1 MTSEEFKIWA
11 NKRGIKILDELGS
24 FKVGQTVKYTNE
36 FGVSFIRK
44 IIGFR
49 SEPVLEGR
57 CVYLDKDSYWFPV
70 GLNQIKK
77 NINFN
82 KF

>member
-1 MTSEEFKIWA
+1 MKMTVEEFKIWV
-11 NKRGIKILDELGS
+11 NKREIKILDELGS

-49 SEPVLEGR
+49 AEPAFEDR
-57 CVYLDKDSYWFPV
+57 CVYLYKDSYWFPV
-70 GLNQIKK
+70 KLNQINMIK
-77 NINFN
+77 
-82 KF
+82 